1 MCFKITICYYNCTL
15 IPFTNPPLS
24 LTAVETAVVVVI
36 LPMPGLLPM
45 GLLPMGLLVGLMGLM
60 GLMAPVG
67 LMALVKMH
75 FRVIY
80 FSHHLR

>member
-45 GLLPMGLLVGLMGLM
+45 GLLVGLMGLM

>member
-1 MCFKITICYYNCTL
+1 MLVRPIAAFYASCTPE
-15 IPFTNPPLS
+15 PFDDLQQ
-24 LTAVETAVVVVI
+24 V
-36 LPMPGLLPM
+36 
-45 GLLPMGLLVGLMGLM
+45 GLM

-80 FSHHLR
+80 FSHQFMFVCGPCILVFIIIFFK